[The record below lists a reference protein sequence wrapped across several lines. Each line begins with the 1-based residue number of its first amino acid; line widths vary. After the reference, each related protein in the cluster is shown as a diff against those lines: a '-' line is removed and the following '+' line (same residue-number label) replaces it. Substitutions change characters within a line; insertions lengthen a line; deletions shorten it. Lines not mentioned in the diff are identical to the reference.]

1 MTQYYQITN
10 KHVLSKNECHV
21 SMYPT
26 GGTMASGGLIL
37 GKKVTRDD
45 IYSNN

>member
-26 GGTMASGGLIL
+26 GGTMASGLIL